1 MGEEGEVGLQ
11 QRDSLIL
18 RQRSQWSR
26 SPFNCELRK
35 INKEIVVGDR
45 AEGKGE
51 GKVREGGWHNALC
64 LQNSLKF
71 IRHVD
76 EHRRR

>member
-35 INKEIVVGDR
+35 INKEIVVGGAER
-45 AEGKGE
+45 A
-51 GKVREGGWHNALC
+51 REGGWHNALC